1 VPAPEQAPRPTPA
14 SAAAPTSTPTSAP
27 TAAPAA
33 APTAAPAPAPAATP
47 PAPTSA
53 PAATPTSAPT
63 SAPDGRPGLAGGPTP
78 TLPRLRRPSGYPPPL
93 PLRWSRGEIALPA
106 ALALWLAAW
115 IVSYLPDSSP
125 VQAAD
130 AAVVDFAA
138 RDHRNDV
145 SVALARV
152 VDFVDRPLLLNWV
165 ALATVLGAAVLGR
178 FRRAFVQLGVMLVA
192 AWLAGMLAIQLNRPL
207 PYDVDLLGRWSGYA
221 APEVSMAYI
230 TAMLIGAAYCF
241 LLPGRRRVVV
251 LVAAGC
257 LTMLFAAAKAVLGVN
272 FPTSVLAGGALGAL
286 VAVLGFT
293 LLVPD
298 GVFPMTRRG
307 IRSAHLDLEVR
318 RPAIEQAL
326 ATQLGLR
333 LRELEP
339 FGLAGSGGS
348 SPMRL
353 VVDGR
358 PEPLPLFAKLYSRQ
372 HVRADR
378 WYKLGRA
385 LRYGRLEDERP
396 FRTVRRMVQ
405 NEDYL
410 LRVLRDAGLPVVR
423 TYGFVELTPEREYL
437 LVTEFAAG
445 AREISDEGVGV
456 DAELIDDG
464 LRVVRGLWDAG
475 LAHRDIKPSNL
486 LVRDGRIV
494 LIDVAFAE
502 VHPSPWRQAVDL
514 ANMMLVLALRSDAE
528 TVYRRALRYF
538 SPEDLAEALAASG
551 GVTLPSQS
559 RSMLAQDGRQLL
571 ERFRQLAPPRPPVK
585 VQRWSPRRVGLLAG
599 CLVGALLGALLVV
612 GSVLGVDPTEVRAAT
627 CPTSTSL
634 QLFGQAV
641 PSAAYVP
648 CVPQAYSL
656 GYLDTSAEVRDGL
669 GRTESE
675 LPDGGRIRT
684 TFSAQCRVPI
694 GRPLSRAGLELAVDA
709 YAGRTVG
716 GTGQVLLTFPGGCV
730 QLDYPVS
737 TLGRPELALPE
748 LRDAVR
754 LVPRW
759 RLDRYVAR
767 ITDGREGHL

>member
-1 VPAPEQAPRPTPA
+1 MSAPERAGPAVPRP
-14 SAAAPTSTPTSAP
+14 
-27 TAAPAA
+27 APAA
-33 APTAAPAPAPAATP
+33 PGRAERRPGPAVEPGAGAGAERRPGPAAEPGAGTAAEPGAAPAPA
-47 PAPTSA
+47 
-53 PAATPTSAPT
+53 
-63 SAPDGRPGLAGGPTP
+63 GRLRVAGGPTP

-93 PLRWSRGEIALPA
+93 PHRWSRGRIALPL
-106 ALALWLAAW
+106 ALVLWLAGW
-115 IVSYLPDSSP
+115 TLSYVPQTSP
-125 VQAAD
+125 LQALD
-130 AAVVDFAA
+130 AALVELAAGDYRTDFSVAAA
-138 RDHRNDV
+138 R
-145 SVALARV
+145 A
-152 VDFVDRPLLLNWV
+152 VDFVDRPMLLNWV
-165 ALATVLGAAVLGR
+165 ALGTVLGAAALGR
-178 FRRAFVQLGVMLVA
+178 FRRAFVQLGVILLA
-192 AWLAGMLAIQLNRPL
+192 LQLAGALALQLDQPL
-207 PYDVDLLGRWSGYA
+207 PYDVEILGRWSGYA
-221 APEVSMAYI
+221 APEVSMAYLG
-230 TAMLIGAAYCF
+230 AMLVGASYCF
-241 LLPGRRRVVV
+241 LRPGRTRNTAQVAVAV
-251 LVAAGC
+251 LVILLSG
-257 LTMLFAAAKAVLGVN
+257 AKAVLGVN

-286 VAVLGFT
+286 VAILGFT

-298 GVFPMTRRG
+298 EVYPLGRRG
-307 IRSAHLDLEVR
+307 TRSAHLDLDVR

-326 ATQLGLR
+326 ATQLGVR
-333 LRELEP
+333 LRELRP

-353 VVDGR
+353 LVDG
-358 PEPLPLFAKLYSRQ
+358 PGGPVPLFAKLYSKQ

-385 LRYGRLEDERP
+385 LLYGRLEDERP

-437 LVTEFAAG
+437 LVTEFAEG
-445 AREISDEGVGV
+445 AREVSDEQVELTV
-456 DAELIDDG
+456 ELIDDA
-464 LRVVRGLWDAG
+464 LRVVRLLWDAG

-514 ANMMLVLALRSDAE
+514 ANMMLVLALRSDPE

-538 SPEDLAEALAASG
+538 SPDDLAEAFAASG

-559 RSMLAQDGRQLL
+559 RSMLAADGRDLL
-571 ERFRQLAPPRPPVK
+571 ARYRQLAPPRPPVK

-599 CLVGALLGALLVV
+599 CLVATVLGSLLVV
-612 GSVLGVDPTEVRAAT
+612 GTVLGVDPTEVHAAE
-627 CPTSTSL
+627 CPTSTSV

-641 PSAAYVP
+641 PTAAYVP
-648 CVPQAYSL
+648 CVPRAYAL

-669 GRTESE
+669 ARTESE
-675 LPDGGRIRT
+675 LPGGGRIRT
-684 TFSAQCRVPI
+684 TFTEHCRVPL
-694 GRPLSRAGLELAVDA
+694 GRPVSRAGLPLGADA
-709 YAGRTVG
+709 YEG
-716 GTGQVLLTFPGGCV
+716 GTGRILLTFPGGCV
-730 QLDYPVS
+730 QLDYPAE
-737 TLGRPELALPE
+737 LGRPELARPV

-767 ITDGREGHL
+767 ITDGQETHL